1 MNQIAWPPVAE
12 AWKHLQEL
20 SADEETRRLAE
31 VRERA
36 LKDEIAQI
44 SAAERRGMAIG
55 EERGIA
61 IGEERGIA
69 IGEERGA
76 TKVKQE
82 LLQSLIDGGM
92 SEEQAR
98 QLLKLA

>member
-44 SAAERRGMAIG
+44 SAAEQ
-55 EERGIA
+55 RGIA
-61 IGEERGIA
+61 IGEQ
-69 IGEERGA
+69 RGA
-76 TKVKQE
+76 AKAKQE
-82 LLQSLIDGGM
+82 LLQNLIDGGM
-92 SEEQAR
+92 SEAQAR
-98 QLLKLA
+98 QMLKLG